1 MTDAAPAARPR
12 GRRRRLGALLILAA
26 LALLVSRLPTLT
38 ARVIEHGLGR
48 FFHRDV
54 SVEAV
59 RFHAIP
65 VQAEVLGLRVAGAT
79 PSAPPFLSV
88 PRIVAVPR
96 LAQLLGRRLDLA
108 ELRLEQPSIRI
119 HAFAEGGDDIPRMGG
134 GGGGGF
140 ELRID
145 RLAIRDGEFLLDH
158 RRVPLDLELPDFRG
172 GLMRRGGPLT
182 GRLSFGPGR
191 MRFGEA
197 PPFPFGVDLDLE
209 IRGSLLDV
217 SNGRI
222 WTDRIELA
230 CDGEIQLAR
239 RPTGRFG
246 LYGRVDLDE
255 LDRHVMRTGFDIK
268 GIGDWIGGFAF
279 EGSQLEIVGDVEG
292 RDGEFAGVPVPRYSS
307 HVEWRDGGVR
317 FSELRVQT
325 LDGEGTL
332 DIDLPG
338 QNQERRMR
346 GDMRGVDAEG
356 LTMLLFDVGPSGFSG
371 RATGPFD
378 VRWRRNRFRELSGF
392 VTADVEP
399 AADGRRVPLEG
410 RLEWKAEAGVQR
422 IERGSFA
429 SPSTTLEMSGSIQLD
444 RRADLSLD
452 VSSRD
457 IAATDLELRGIRRA
471 LGTADALRFGLA
483 GAGRFVGRWR
493 GTLSEPVFS
502 GRLDAPHIAYL
513 GVDWGAGDWTG
524 TVSMQE
530 VDTRVLRLE
539 RSGGV
544 LSLTGRTA
552 TGYWGGADSVDLEAR
567 FRGWPAEDFVTAF
580 AWDLDL
586 AGRLT
591 GEARVRGR
599 RSSPEGFVRLREGAG
614 LYYGIPFEALEA
626 ESLLGGFDVAITR
639 GRARVG
645 GGELS
650 FRGTLTDTGLWDG
663 SLSGR
668 DVELGDL
675 GFPVGISGVVA
686 GEATVQGTLAQP
698 RAVGRLDAAD
708 VQLEGARLGAITARL
723 RASGNGRVTLRAL
736 APEVNLVFEGNA
748 ESVAPYRGEL
758 RLVAV
763 GTRLDPFA
771 RSLGATLPDALQLA
785 ASGELH
791 MSGPLG
797 EPEHLR
803 GHAALTELRVET
815 PDYHMRNSDPVAIRM
830 EPGTVTLDSFDLAG
844 EGTDLKIDGRA
855 EVPDGSLAMVVEG
868 IADLGFVAGVDPRLR
883 ARGTARLATLVGG
896 TLREPSLQGSL
907 ELDGIALRLR
917 GIPHG
922 LEAVRGSID
931 FTESVAQFRE
941 LTGTLGGGP
950 VEADGQVTYGP
961 EGIGS
966 LEIEARGRRMTLQY
980 PEGLRSRLDA
990 ELRVF
995 GDAEQQW
1002 VTGTVDV
1009 RRAEWTRRYDLTSE
1023 LLAGAQTWQAEPSLQ
1038 ESVRLDVR
1046 VRAPGTLKIDNNLA
1060 TLFASADLHLQGTG
1074 AAPVLVGRAETDRGR
1089 VYFQGNTYVI
1099 QHGTIDFANPRRTEP
1114 LFDVE
1119 AETRVRSY
1127 RVSLR
1132 LNGTLERVVPTLTSD
1147 PPLSPIQI
1155 LNLLAG
1161 ADESAVASLAQAQ
1174 AEQARLAAAGAATL
1188 AAGRINEEVGL
1199 ERGAERLLGL
1209 NRFSIDP
1216 SVLRGD
1222 FQNPTARLTLGKR
1235 IGPDLNVQYSQ
1246 DLSAAADRLFT
1257 LEYNLSDRLSLLV
1270 TQAEPGGFGFDLR
1283 LRQTR

>member
-1 MTDAAPAARPR
+1 MSDTESRPSP
-12 GRRRRLGALLILAA
+12 RRRRLGALLLLAV
-26 LALLVSRLPTLT
+26 LALLVSRLPSLT
-38 ARVIEHGLGR
+38 ALVIEHGLSR
-48 FFHRDV
+48 FFRRAV
-54 SVEAV
+54 TVEAV
-59 RFHAIP
+59 RFHAMP
-65 VQAEVLGLRVAGAT
+65 VQAEVVGLRVAGAT
-79 PSAPPFLSV
+79 PDALPFLSV

-119 HAFAEGGDDIPRMGG
+119 NAFPEGGDDIPRMGG

-145 RLAIRDGEFLLDH
+145 RLAIRDGEFVLDH

-172 GLMRRGGPLT
+172 GLVRRAGPLA

-197 PPFPFGVDLDLE
+197 APFPIGVDLELE

-222 WTDRIELA
+222 WTDRMELA
-230 CDGEIQLAR
+230 CDGEIELAR
-239 RPTGRFG
+239 RPKGSFG

-268 GIGDWIGGFAF
+268 GVGDWIGGFAF
-279 EGSQLEIVGDVEG
+279 EGSQLEIVGDVKG
-292 RDGEFAGVPVPRYSS
+292 RDGEFDGVPVPRYSA

-317 FSELRVQT
+317 FSELDVET
-325 LDGEGTL
+325 LDGTGTL
-332 DIDLPG
+332 EIDLPG
-338 QNQERRMR
+338 QNRERRMR
-346 GDMRGVDAEG
+346 GEMRAVDAEG
-356 LTMLLFDVGPSGFSG
+356 LTMLLFDVGPFGFSG

-378 VRWRRNRFRELSGF
+378 VRWRRDRFRELSGF
-392 VTADVEP
+392 VTTDVEARP
-399 AADGRRVPLEG
+399 DGRRVPLQG
-410 RLEWKAEAGVQR
+410 RLEWRAESGVQQIDR
-422 IERGSFA
+422 SSFA
-429 SPSTTLEMSGSIQLD
+429 SPTTTLEMSGSIQLD

-452 VSSRD
+452 VTSRD
-457 IAATDLELRGIRRA
+457 VAATDLELRGIRRA

-483 GAGRFVGRWR
+483 GTGHFRGRWH
-493 GTLSEPVFS
+493 GTLSEPVFT
-502 GRLDAPHIAYL
+502 GRLDAPRIAYL

-524 TVSMQE
+524 TVSLQE

-539 RSGGV
+539 RDAGV
-544 LSLTGRTA
+544 LSMTGRVA
-552 TGYWGGADSVDLEAR
+552 TGYWGEGDGVDLEAR
-567 FRGWPAEDFVTAF
+567 FLSWPAEDFVTAF
-580 AWDLDL
+580 AWDLEL
-586 AGRLT
+586 TGRVT

-599 RSSPEGFVRLREGAG
+599 RSAPEGFVQVREGEG
-614 LYYGIPFEALEA
+614 LYYGIPFDELEA
-626 ESLLGGFDVAITR
+626 ESLLGGFDFAISR

-663 SLSGR
+663 ALEGR
-668 DVELGDL
+668 DVELEQL
-675 GFPVGISGVVA
+675 GLPAAIAGRVA
-686 GEATVQGTLAQP
+686 GEATLQGTLERP
-698 RAVGRLDAAD
+698 RGLARLTATD
-708 VQLEGARLGAITARL
+708 VRLEGAPVGAITASL
-723 RASGNGRVTLRAL
+723 HAPGDGRVTLRAL
-736 APEVNLVFEGNA
+736 APEGNLSLAGSA
-748 ESVAPYRGEL
+748 ESAAPYEGEL
-758 RLVAV
+758 RLEAT
-763 GTRLDPFA
+763 GTRLDPYA
-771 RSLGATLPDALQLA
+771 RSLGARLPQDAQLVA
-785 ASGELH
+785 TGELRVT
-791 MSGPLG
+791 GPLG
-797 EPEHLR
+797 VPEQLR
-803 GHAALTELRVET
+803 GEAALSELRVEI
-815 PDYHMRNSDPVAIRM
+815 PDYPMRNRAPVAIRLDR
-830 EPGTVTLDSFDLAG
+830 GTVSIDSFALAG
-844 EGTDLKIDGRA
+844 EGTDLEVGGRA
-855 EVPDGSLAMVVEG
+855 HVADGSLAVVVEG
-868 IADLGFVAGVDPRLR
+868 LADLGFVTGVDPRLR

-922 LEAVRGSID
+922 LEGVRGRID
-931 FTESVAQFRE
+931 FTESIAQFQE
-941 LTGTLGGGP
+941 LTGTLGGGE
-950 VEADGQVTYGP
+950 VETDGQVTYGP
-961 EGIGS
+961 EGLGS

-980 PEGLRSRLDA
+980 PEGLRSLLDA

-1002 VTGTVDV
+1002 VTGSVNV
-1009 RRAEWTRRYDLTSE
+1009 RRAEWTRRYDLTAE

-1038 ESVRLDVR
+1038 ESVSLDVR

-1060 TLFASADLHLQGTG
+1060 TLFASADLHLQGTA

-1099 QHGTIDFANPRRTEP
+1099 RHGTIDFANPRRTEP

-1127 RVSLR
+1127 RVALR

-1216 SVLRGD
+1216 SVLKGD